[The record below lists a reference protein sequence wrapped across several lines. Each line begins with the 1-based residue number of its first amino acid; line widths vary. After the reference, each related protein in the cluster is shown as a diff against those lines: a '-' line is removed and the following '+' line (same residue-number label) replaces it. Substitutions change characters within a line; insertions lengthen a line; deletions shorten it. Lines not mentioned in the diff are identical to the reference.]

1 MEEKRRKRR
10 DFIQNVSIALLS
22 VTAVLLFAQTQL
34 YLLGTHAGSSYLGLL
49 SGSSSQTDTVIP
61 GQQSTLTAPVRIAV
75 TGTYGRYGNVAL
87 TTADDAF
94 RPLAG
99 LLREVLGSAR
109 TPKVCAEGEFLDALS
124 GASVYYDFL
133 SPLPLSVIAGFV
145 GASWSGELS
154 ARRLAVSV
162 QETGVSLYLLDDGG
176 NCFSCATAVPVSDL
190 ADVIGSYELGND
202 SFAFE
207 RAETNDSYLDIAP
220 CSLLLKNPPELPVLS
235 VGNSLSNS
243 DWLLSALGFN
253 PNTKFRNTD
262 SSGTEVIAEGDA
274 VLRIR
279 TDSSISYKSG
289 GEKLLSI
296 DAAGDIP
303 TLEEAATECGLL
315 LNSILSSAGGNATL
329 YLEDIQQSGSSTL
342 LRFAYQVGGVPVQI
356 PGGAAA
362 EITLSGTT
370 VSALSLRLRQYTVS
384 SDTSPLLPQRQ
395 AVAIAARQ
403 QGAELTI
410 GYADNG
416 GSSVSANWLA
426 D

>member
-1 MEEKRRKRR
+1 M
-10 DFIQNVSIALLS
+10 
-22 VTAVLLFAQTQL
+22 
-34 YLLGTHAGSSYLGLL
+34 
-49 SGSSSQTDTVIP
+49 
-61 GQQSTLTAPVRIAV
+61 
-75 TGTYGRYGNVAL
+75 
-87 TTADDAF
+87 
-94 RPLAG
+94 
-99 LLREVLGSAR
+99 
-109 TPKVCAEGEFLDALS
+109 
-124 GASVYYDFL
+124 
-133 SPLPLSVIAGFV
+133 
-145 GASWSGELS
+145 
-154 ARRLAVSV
+154 
-162 QETGVSLYLLDDGG
+162 
-176 NCFSCATAVPVSDL
+176 
-190 ADVIGSYELGND
+190 
-202 SFAFE
+202 
-207 RAETNDSYLDIAP
+207 
-220 CSLLLKNPPELPVLS
+220 
-235 VGNSLSNS
+235 
-243 DWLLSALGFN
+243 SALGFN
-253 PNTKFRNTD
+253 PKTKFRNTD